1 MKLTKRIIP
10 AVRIPVVGVVVI
22 LALLACQP
30 SEQTEVQKADQQTY
44 IEEADQQTN
53 LEKADINQKPLQIA
67 VIDLVANDAILKF
80 TGTLGNHRKCKSTS
94 NPYCVN
100 VENDYRAEIIFRLI
114 GSPDWEFSRMQ
125 LVAEP
130 SDVESSDDESS
141 AKLNFGKQSGF
152 TPKMRTD
159 FYVEVNGIKF
169 KPDTNGI
176 IELGGS
182 PGVGQNFTL
191 IDNNNLEQIYSY
203 QLEVCDENDVCN
215 QTDPKVENEG

>member
-1 MKLTKRIIP
+1 MKSSKPKIQVVGIP
-10 AVRIPVVGVVVI
+10 AIAI
-22 LALLACQP
+22 LAVLGFLFIP
-30 SEQTEVQKADQQTY
+30 NMFIQKAD
-44 IEEADQQTN
+44 IKLA
-53 LEKADINQKPLQIA
+53 ASPA
-67 VIDLVANDAILKF
+67 SLKF
-80 TGTLGNHRKCKSTS
+80 TGASGNLGTCKST
-94 NPYCVN
+94 NKPYCVH
-100 VENDYRAEIIFRLI
+100 VKKWYRAEIIFRLI

-159 FYVEVNGIKF
+159 FYVEVNGKKS